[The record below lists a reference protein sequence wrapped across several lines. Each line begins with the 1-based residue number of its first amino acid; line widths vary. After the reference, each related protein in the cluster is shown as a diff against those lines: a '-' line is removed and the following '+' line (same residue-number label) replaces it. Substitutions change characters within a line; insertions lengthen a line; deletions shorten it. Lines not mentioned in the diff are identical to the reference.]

1 MNPQQEATMTEV
13 RRLMK
18 GQFDSFIISY
28 RITDENL
35 NTKINHD
42 WHGDIVD
49 IIGLSTITH
58 HRMISY
64 IDINSTPEPE

>member
-1 MNPQQEATMTEV
+1 MNKIQEDTMEEV

-18 GQFDSFIISY
+18 GQFDSFIITY

-35 NTKINHD
+35 NTKVNHD

-49 IIGLSTITH
+49 VVGLAAMTS
-58 HRMISY
+58 HRMLALS
-64 IDINSTPEPE
+64 S